1 MSMNRA
7 LRCAILI
14 FTFLNDKGCVET
26 MVANAT
32 RPIQKDIK
40 DMKTEPTFL
49 FGHRLWKQN
58 LKIGIFVLVSLAL
71 V

>member
-1 MSMNRA
+1 
-7 LRCAILI
+7 
-14 FTFLNDKGCVET
+14 